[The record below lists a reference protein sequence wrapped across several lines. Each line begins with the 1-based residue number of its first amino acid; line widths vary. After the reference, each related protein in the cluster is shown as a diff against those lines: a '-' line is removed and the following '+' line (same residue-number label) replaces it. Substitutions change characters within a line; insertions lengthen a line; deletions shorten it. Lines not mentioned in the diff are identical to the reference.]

1 MSKVPSIKA
10 TGFQSAADD
19 VNRLIESGRLA
30 RAEVEARLQ
39 PGDLPYLDK
48 QIAATTWVP
57 IETYR
62 RVVEILIDL
71 EANGS
76 PEAYL
81 HARGQRAGER
91 LHKVGVYRQFEAS
104 KETWGKR
111 VGNISTTLSSVI
123 YNFTKWTFE
132 SAEEIGSFRII
143 VDEARDLPEV
153 ARFTTQ
159 GFIEYTSRVVSKSNG
174 RVTSQRVTPDRI
186 IYTGKRLR

>member
-1 MSKVPSIKA
+1 VSKVPSIKA

-19 VNRLIESGRLA
+19 VNRLVESGCLP
-30 RAEVEARLQ
+30 RAELEARLE
-39 PGDLPYLDK
+39 PGDLQYLDK
-48 QIAATTWVP
+48 QLAATTWVP

-71 EANGS
+71 EANGK

-91 LHKVGVYRQFEAS
+91 LHKLGAYRQFEAS
-104 KETWGKR
+104 TETWGRR
-111 VGNISTTLSSVI
+111 VGKVSVTLASVL

-132 SAEEIGSFRII
+132 SADEIGSFRIV
-143 VDEARDLPEV
+143 VDEARDFPEPMRFV
-153 ARFTTQ
+153 AQ
-159 GFIEYTSRVVSKSNG
+159 GFIEYTSRAVSKGNE

-186 IYTGKRLR
+186 VFTGRRAK